1 MEPQKTQEI
10 TSKPILEKENQE
22 PTSPET
28 AKPVESASFQTKE
41 KPKTAE
47 REVLS
52 ELEEME
58 KKPGVVPSSSP
69 TPTSQTVVSDLQQVG
84 QNLDP
89 NDRLGQDEI
98 HVLLKR
104 KATDA
109 ALWLAKWWERQLKR
123 LEHRK
128 N

>member
-10 TSKPILEKENQE
+10 SSKPILEKENQE

-52 ELEEME
+52 ELEETE
-58 KKPGVVPSSSP
+58 RKSGVTPSSSS
-69 TPTSQTVVSDLQQVG
+69 TSQTTVSGLQQVG

-89 NDRLGQDEI
+89 DDRWGQDEI
-98 HVLLKR
+98 QVLLKR

>member
-10 TSKPILEKENQE
+10 SSKPILEKENQE

-52 ELEEME
+52 ELEETE
-58 KKPGVVPSSSP
+58 RKSGVTPSSSS
-69 TPTSQTVVSDLQQVG
+69 TSQTTVSGLQQVG
-84 QNLDP
+84 QNLDSD
-89 NDRLGQDEI
+89 DRLGQDEI
-98 HVLLKR
+98 QVLLKR

>member
-10 TSKPILEKENQE
+10 SSKPILEKENQE

-52 ELEEME
+52 ELEETE
-58 KKPGVVPSSSP
+58 RKSGVTPSSSS
-69 TPTSQTVVSDLQQVG
+69 TSQTTVSGLQQVG

-89 NDRLGQDEI
+89 DDRLGQDEI
-98 HVLLKR
+98 QVLLKR

>member
-1 MEPQKTQEI
+1 MKPQKTQEI
-10 TSKPILEKENQE
+10 SSKPILEKENQE

-52 ELEEME
+52 ELEETE
-58 KKPGVVPSSSP
+58 RKSGVTPSSSS
-69 TPTSQTVVSDLQQVG
+69 TSQTTVSGLQQVG

-89 NDRLGQDEI
+89 DDRLGQDEI
-98 HVLLKR
+98 QVLLKR

>member
-10 TSKPILEKENQE
+10 SSKPILEKENQE

-28 AKPVESASFQTKE
+28 AKSVESASFQTKE

-52 ELEEME
+52 ELEETE
-58 KKPGVVPSSSP
+58 RKSGVTPSSSS
-69 TPTSQTVVSDLQQVG
+69 TSQTTVSGLQQVG

-89 NDRLGQDEI
+89 DDRLGQDEI
-98 HVLLKR
+98 QVLLKR